1 MPDSTNILNE
11 ILKRLSATR
20 KCQHSVE
27 LRGGTLSFCT
37 IVILTLVAASL
48 LELAFRLDSSARTV
62 LFFVIAGFIGLL
74 LLWYVGRPVLKALGV
89 LRSADDFELA
99 KTVGASFP
107 QIHDRLLNLLQL
119 HQEIVAGKSLYSPE
133 LVDASFQDLTHNI
146 RDLDFTASIDG
157 SPVQRSTK
165 LFAVI
170 LFGAVLLVFTSP
182 GQFVDALFRITHF
195 NTEFVAPAEFAFEV
209 TPGNSEVIKGQTV
222 PIAVHVQTVHLLPE
236 ATHRHALELFWRLEG
251 TQSFDHAELRPDSV
265 GVYRSTF
272 QNIRGSTEYYATI
285 SNAGSQRYKLTVVD
299 RPVFRS
305 FQVRLEYPSYTK
317 LPPKAQDEFVGDVT
331 ALTGTKITL
340 SGVASKELRGGT
352 VVFGKGKPIFLALNN
367 QKFSASFRLETETDY
382 HIQVN
387 DTEDLVNA
395 DPIRYQ
401 LRIIPDESPTVALL
415 QPGRN
420 IDLTGDFFF
429 RLLIQAKDDFGIS
442 ALRIGYR
449 MVHSRYEQPWESFR
463 FLSIA
468 LPAGN
473 PTELELPYTWDL
485 TPLHLVPE
493 DVVEYFAEVF
503 DNDAVRGPKTG
514 KSQTFLIRLPSLEEV
529 FAEVDKGHEASL
541 DDMKQALQDAKQLK
555 EKIESVNQDMK
566 KNKEMDWQQQKKLEE
581 MSKKYQELQKK
592 LDNVQNKLNEMVQK
606 MDQQQVLSKETME
619 KYLELQQMFEQLNSA
634 ELQQALK
641 QMQQAIQNLNKEQL
655 QQAMQK
661 LKFSEDQ
668 FRQSIE
674 RTIELLKRIQIEQK
688 IDEARKRAQE
698 LEQTQKELSQETN
711 KAANDEQKRNEL
723 AKKQNDLAEK
733 QRQLEQE
740 TADVQKRMEE
750 FFAEMPADRMQKLS
764 SQMQTKQLGQ
774 KMKQAGKQ
782 MQAGQMPQS
791 QETQQQVEQQL
802 QDQSKELQSIQQEML
817 QKQMQQTLSAL
828 RRATNDML
836 ELSKRE
842 ESLKQQAQ
850 AAPTNSPQLRQ
861 NAQDQMRTM
870 QDMQNVIRGLGELSK
885 RSFAVTPEIGRS
897 IGEAIAHMQG
907 SLEALEGRNGYGA
920 SQEEGQSMSSLNKTA
935 TQLQGAMQ
943 NMMQQGSG
951 SGMGGLLQQLQ
962 MMAGQQQSINTQTQ
976 SMQQAAEAARLAVE
990 QEAVRKSLEQLNKE
1004 AQASGEQKK
1013 MLGDLDKIAEEMK
1026 EVVQNLAQNNV
1037 NPETLHKQERILSRL
1052 LDASKSMRERDYE
1065 KKRKAT
1071 TGTQIARRGPSD
1083 LDPSL
1088 LEGKNKLLED
1098 LLKSLEHGYSKD
1110 YQELIRK
1117 YFNALQK
1124 LETQKQ

>member
-1 MPDSTNILNE
+1 MPDSANILSE

-20 KCQHSVE
+20 KRQHSVE
-27 LRGGTLSFCT
+27 LRANLLSFSA

-48 LELAFRLDSSARTV
+48 LELAFRLDSSGRTIV
-62 LFFVIAGFIGLL
+62 FFVAAACIGFFG
-74 LLWYVGRPVLKALGV
+74 LWYVGRPVLKAFGI
-89 LRSADDFELA
+89 LRSANDFELA
-99 KTVGASFP
+99 KSVGASFP
-107 QIHDRLLNLLQL
+107 RIHDRMLNLLQL
-119 HQEIVAGKSLYSPE
+119 HQEIVAGRSLYSPE
-133 LVDASFQDLTHNI
+133 LVDASFQDLAENI
-146 RDLDFTASIDG
+146 RDLDFTASIDT
-157 SPVQRSTK
+157 SPVVRSTK
-165 LFAVI
+165 LFAASIV
-170 LFGAVLLVFTSP
+170 GAILLVLPSS
-182 GQFVDALFRITHF
+182 GQFSDALFRISHF
-195 NTEFVAPAEFAFEV
+195 NREFVSPSEFTIEV

-222 PIAVHVQTVHLLPE
+222 QVAVRVQTVHLLPE
-236 ATHRHALELFWRLEG
+236 ATHRHTLDLFWRLDG
-251 TQSFDHAELRPDSV
+251 TRSFEHAELRPDSV
-265 GVYRSTF
+265 GTYKTAF

-285 SNAGSQRYKLTVVD
+285 SNTESERFKLTVVD

-305 FQVRLEYPSYTK
+305 FQVRLEYPGYTK
-317 LPPKAQDEFVGDVT
+317 LPPKAQDEFTGDVA
-331 ALTGTKITL
+331 ALAGTKITL
-340 SGVASKELRGGT
+340 TGIASKDLRSGT
-352 VVFGKGKPIFLALNN
+352 IIFGAGKSLPLAVNN
-367 QKFSASFRLETETDY
+367 QKFSASFRLESETDY
-382 HIQVN
+382 HIDVSDAEN
-387 DTEDLVNA
+387 LVNA

-401 LRIIPDESPTVALL
+401 LKIIPDESPTVALL

-420 IDLTGDFFF
+420 LDLAGDPLI

-442 ALRIGYR
+442 ALRLGYR
-449 MVHSRYEQPWESFR
+449 MVHSRYEKPWEAPR
-463 FLSIA
+463 YVSIA
-468 LPAGN
+468 LPSGIS
-473 PTELELPYTWDL
+473 TELELPYTWDL

-493 DVVEYFAEVF
+493 DVIEYFAEVF
-503 DNDAVRGPKTG
+503 DNDAVHGPKSG
-514 KSQTFLIRLPSLEEV
+514 KSQIFLIRLPSLEEV

-541 DDMKQALQDAKQLK
+541 DDMKQALEDAKQLK

-592 LDNVQNKLNEMVQK
+592 LDNVQNKVSEMVQK

-619 KYLELQQMFEQLNSA
+619 KYLELQQMFEQMNSA

-641 QMQQAIQNLNKEQL
+641 QMQQSMQNLNKEQL

-661 LKFSEDQ
+661 LTFSEDR

-698 LEQTQKELSQETN
+698 LEQAQKELSQETA
-711 KAANDEQKRNEL
+711 KGTEDEQKRNEV

-750 FFAEMPADRMQKLS
+750 FFTEMPADRMQQLNA
-764 SQMQTKQLGQ
+764 QMQAQQLGQ
-774 KMKQAGKQ
+774 KMTQAGKQ
-782 MQAGQMPQS
+782 MQAGQMQ
-791 QETQQQVEQQL
+791 QAQQAQQQVGQQL
-802 QDQSKELQSIQQEML
+802 QEQSKELQSIQQEML
-817 QKQMQQTLSAL
+817 QKQMQQTLNAL

-842 ESLKQQAQ
+842 ESLKHQSQ

-861 NAQDQMRTM
+861 NAQDQMRAM

-897 IGEAIAHMQG
+897 IGEAMAHMQG

-943 NMMQQGSG
+943 NMMKQGSG

-962 MMAGQQQSINTQTQ
+962 MMAGQQQSINAQTQ

-1004 AQASGEQKK
+1004 AQASGEQKN

-1026 EVVQNLAQNNV
+1026 EVVQNLTQNNV
-1037 NPETLHKQERILSRL
+1037 NPETVRKQERILSRL
-1052 LDASKSMRERDYE
+1052 LDASKSMHERDYE

-1071 TGTQIARRGPSD
+1071 TGTQIVRRGPGE

-1117 YFNALQK
+1117 YFDSLQK
-1124 LETQKQ
+1124 LEMQKQ

>member
-1 MPDSTNILNE
+1 LISSSNILTD
-11 ILKRLSATR
+11 ILQRLSATR
-20 KCQHSVE
+20 KRQRSVE
-27 LRGGTLSFCT
+27 LRANTLSFCT
-37 IVILTLVAASL
+37 IIILALVAATL
-48 LELAFRLDSSARTV
+48 LELAFRLDSSGRTAV
-62 LFFVIAGFIGLL
+62 FFVISVLGGVLF
-74 LLWYVGRPVLKALGV
+74 LWYVGRPVLKALGV
-89 LRSADDFELA
+89 LQSADDFEMA
-99 KTVGASFP
+99 TIVGASFP

-133 LVDASFQDLTHNI
+133 LVDASFQDLADNI
-146 RDLDFTASIDG
+146 RELDFTASINP
-157 SPVQRSTK
+157 SPVLRSTK
-165 LFAVI
+165 LFAVSF
-170 LFGAVLLVFTSP
+170 FGALLLVFTSP
-182 GQFVDALFRITHF
+182 GQFVDSLFRIIHY
-195 NTEFVAPAEFAFEV
+195 NREFVSPAEFALEV
-209 TPGNSEVIKGQTV
+209 TPGNSEVIKGQTIQ
-222 PIAVHVQTVHLLPE
+222 IAVHVQTVHLLPE
-236 ATHRHALELFWRLEG
+236 ATHRHALDLFWRLEG
-251 TQSFDHAELRPDSV
+251 MKTFEHAELRPDSA
-265 GVYRSTF
+265 GVFRTAF
-272 QNIRGSTEYYATI
+272 QNIRGTTEYYATI
-285 SNAGSQRYKLTVVD
+285 SNAESQRYTLTVVD

-305 FQVRLEYPSYTK
+305 FQVRLEYPGYTK
-317 LPPKAQDEFVGDVT
+317 LPPKVQDEFIGDVT
-331 ALTGTKITL
+331 ALAGTKITL
-340 SGVASKELRGGT
+340 SGIASKELRGGT
-352 VVFGKGKPIFLALNN
+352 VAFGTGTPLLLAINN

-382 HIQVN
+382 HIQIN
-387 DTEDLVNA
+387 DTENLVNA

-401 LRIIPDESPTVALL
+401 LKIIPDESPTVALL

-420 IDLTGDFFF
+420 IDLTGDPFL

-449 MVHSRYEQPWESFR
+449 MVHSRYEKPWELPR
-463 FLSIA
+463 FASVA
-468 LPAGN
+468 LPSGIS
-473 PTELELPYTWDL
+473 TELELPYTWDL
-485 TPLHLVPE
+485 TSLHLVPE
-493 DVVEYFAEVF
+493 DVIEYYAEVF
-503 DNDAVRGPKTG
+503 DNDAVRGPKSG
-514 KSQTFLIRLPSLEEV
+514 KSQIFLIRLPSLEEV

-566 KNKEMDWQQQKKLEE
+566 KNKEMDWQQQKKLED

-592 LDNVQNKLNEMVQK
+592 LDNVQNKLSEMVQK
-606 MDQQQVLSKETME
+606 MDQQKVLSKETME
-619 KYLELQQMFEQLNSA
+619 KYQELQQMFDQLNSA

-641 QMQQAIQNLNKEQL
+641 QMQQAMQNLNREQL

-661 LKFSEDQ
+661 LTFSEDQ

-698 LEQTQKELSQETN
+698 LEQTQKDLSQETS
-711 KAANDEQKRNEL
+711 KAANDEQKRSDL
-723 AKKQNDLAEK
+723 AKKQNDLVEK
-733 QRQLEQE
+733 QRQLERE
-740 TADVQKRMEE
+740 TSDVQKRMEE
-750 FFAEMPADRMQKLS
+750 FFTEMPADRMQKLNA
-764 SQMQTKQLGQ
+764 QIQEKQLGQ
-774 KMKQAGKQ
+774 KMNQAGKQ
-782 MQAGQMPQS
+782 MQAGQMS
-791 QETQQQVEQQL
+791 QAQQTQQQVDQELHEQAN
-802 QDQSKELQSIQQEML
+802 ELQSIQQEML
-817 QKQMQQTLSAL
+817 QKQMQQTLNAL

-850 AAPTNSPQLRQ
+850 SAPTNSPQLRQ
-861 NAQDQMRTM
+861 NAQDQMRAM

-897 IGEAIAHMQG
+897 IGEAMAHMKS
-907 SLEALEGRNGYGA
+907 SLDALEGRNGYGA

-935 TQLQGAMQ
+935 TQLQSAMQ
-943 NMMQQGSG
+943 NMMQQSGG
-951 SGMGGLLQQLQ
+951 SGMGGLMQQLQ
-962 MMAGQQQSINTQTQ
+962 MMAGQQQSINMQTQ

-990 QEAVRKSLEQLNKE
+990 QEAVRKSLEQLNQE

-1037 NPETLHKQERILSRL
+1037 NPETLRKQERILSRL

-1071 TGTQIARRGPSD
+1071 TGTQVARRGPGD
-1083 LDPSL
+1083 LDPAL

-1117 YFNALQK
+1117 YFDALQK
-1124 LETQKQ
+1124 LETQK

>member
-1 MPDSTNILNE
+1 MPSSSNILTD
-11 ILKRLSATR
+11 ILHRLSATR
-20 KCQHSVE
+20 KRQHSVE
-27 LRGGTLSFCT
+27 LRANILSFCT
-37 IVILTLVAASL
+37 IVILALVAATL
-48 LELAFRLDSSARTV
+48 LELGFRLDSSGRTAV
-62 LFFVIAGFIGLL
+62 FFFIFALTGLL
-74 LLWYVGRPVLKALGV
+74 FLWYVGRPVLKALGV

-99 KTVGASFP
+99 TIVGASFP

-133 LVDASFQDLTHNI
+133 LVDASFQDLADNI
-146 RDLDFTASIDG
+146 RDLDFTASINT
-157 SPVQRSTK
+157 SPVLRSVK
-165 LFAVI
+165 LFAVSF
-170 LFGAVLLVFTSP
+170 FGSLLLVFASP
-182 GQFVDALFRITHF
+182 GQFVDSLFRIIHY
-195 NTEFVAPAEFAFEV
+195 NREFVSPAEFALEV
-209 TPGNSEVIKGQTV
+209 TPGNSEVIKGQTIQ
-222 PIAVHVQTVHLLPE
+222 IAVRVQTVHLLPE
-236 ATHRHALELFWRLEG
+236 ATHRHALGLFWRLEG
-251 TQSFDHAELRPDSV
+251 TKTFEHAELRPDSA
-265 GVYRSTF
+265 GVYRTTF
-272 QNIRGSTEYYATI
+272 QNIRGTTEYYATI
-285 SNAGSQRYKLTVVD
+285 SNAESQRYKLTVVD

-305 FQVRLEYPSYTK
+305 FQVRLDYPGYTK
-317 LPPKAQDEFVGDVT
+317 LPPKVQDEFIGDVT
-331 ALTGTKITL
+331 ALAGTKITL
-340 SGVASKELRGGT
+340 SGIASKDLRGGT
-352 VVFGKGKPIFLALNN
+352 VVFGTGAPLSLAINN

-382 HIQVN
+382 HIHVN
-387 DTEDLVNA
+387 DTENLANA

-401 LRIIPDESPTVALL
+401 LKIIPDESPTVALL

-420 IDLTGDFFF
+420 TDLTGDPFL

-449 MVHSRYEQPWESFR
+449 MVHSRYEKPWESPR
-463 FLSIA
+463 FVSIA
-468 LPAGN
+468 LPSGIS
-473 PTELELPYTWDL
+473 TELELPYTWDL

-493 DVVEYFAEVF
+493 DVIEYYAEVF
-503 DNDAVRGPKTG
+503 DNDAVRGPKSG

-592 LDNVQNKLNEMVQK
+592 LDNVQNKLSEMVQK
-606 MDQQQVLSKETME
+606 MDQQKVLSKETME
-619 KYLELQQMFEQLNSA
+619 KYQELQQMFEQLNSA

-641 QMQQAIQNLNKEQL
+641 QMQQAMQNLNKEQL

-661 LKFSEDQ
+661 LTFSEDQ

-698 LEQTQKELSQETN
+698 LEQTQKDLSQETS
-711 KAANDEQKRNEL
+711 KAANDEQKRGEL
-723 AKKQNDLAEK
+723 AKKQNDLVEK
-733 QRQLEQE
+733 QHQLERE
-740 TADVQKRMEE
+740 TSDVQKRMEE
-750 FFAEMPADRMQKLS
+750 FFTEMPADRMQKLNA
-764 SQMQTKQLGQ
+764 QMQEKQLGQ
-774 KMKQAGKQ
+774 KMNQAGKQ
-782 MQAGQMPQS
+782 MQSGQLS
-791 QETQQQVEQQL
+791 QAQQTQQQVEQELHEQAN
-802 QDQSKELQSIQQEML
+802 ELQSIQQEML
-817 QKQMQQTLSAL
+817 QKQMQQTLNAL

-861 NAQDQMRTM
+861 NAQDQMRAM

-897 IGEAIAHMQG
+897 IGEAMAHMQS

-935 TQLQGAMQ
+935 TQLQSAMQ
-943 NMMQQGSG
+943 NMMQQSGG
-951 SGMGGLLQQLQ
+951 SGMGGLMQQLQ
-962 MMAGQQQSINTQTQ
+962 MMAGQQQSINMQTQ
-976 SMQQAAEAARLAVE
+976 SMQQAADAARLAVE

-1013 MLGDLDKIAEEMK
+1013 MLGDLDKIADEMR

-1037 NPETLHKQERILSRL
+1037 NPETLRKQERILSRL

-1071 TGTQIARRGPSD
+1071 TGTQVARRGPGD

-1117 YFNALQK
+1117 YFDALQK
-1124 LETQKQ
+1124 LEMQKQ

>member
-1 MPDSTNILNE
+1 M
-11 ILKRLSATR
+11 
-20 KCQHSVE
+20 
-27 LRGGTLSFCT
+27 
-37 IVILTLVAASL
+37 LTLITASL
-48 LELAFRLDSSARTV
+48 LELAFGLDSPSRTV
-62 LFFVIAGFIGLL
+62 LFFVIATFVGLSCI
-74 LLWYVGRPVLKALGV
+74 WNVGRPALKTLGI
-89 LRSADDFELA
+89 LRSVDDFELA
-99 KTVGASFP
+99 RIVGASFP
-107 QIHDRLLNLLQL
+107 QIHDRLLNILQL

-133 LVDASFQDLTHNI
+133 LVDASFQDLAQNI
-146 RDLDFTASIDG
+146 RDVDFTVSIDA
-157 SPVQRSTK
+157 SPVVRSTK
-165 LFAVI
+165 LFAVSV
-170 LFGAVLLVFTSP
+170 FGSALLVFTSP
-182 GQFVDALFRITHF
+182 GQFVDALFRIAHF
-195 NTEFVAPAEFAFEV
+195 NSEFISPAEFALKV
-209 TPGNSEVIKGQTV
+209 SPGNSEVIKGQTV
-222 PIAVHVQTVHLLPE
+222 QIAVRIQTVHLLPE
-236 ATHRHALELFWRLEG
+236 VAHQHALDLFWRLEG
-251 TQSFDHAELRPDSV
+251 TQSFEHAELRPDSA
-265 GVYRSTF
+265 GTYKTTF
-272 QNIRGSTEYYATI
+272 QNIRGTTEYYATI
-285 SNAGSQRYKLTVVD
+285 SNAESPRYKLSVVD

-305 FQVRLEYPSYTK
+305 FQVRLEYPGYTK
-317 LPPKAQDEFVGDVT
+317 LPPKAQDEFIGEVT
-331 ALTGTKITL
+331 ALAGTKITL
-340 SGVASKELRGGT
+340 SGIASKDLHGGS
-352 VVFGKGKPIFLALNN
+352 VVFGAGKPLPLAINN
-367 QKFSASFRLETETDY
+367 QKFSATFRLETETDY
-382 HIQVN
+382 HVQVN
-387 DTEDLVNA
+387 DTENLVNA

-401 LRIIPDESPTVALL
+401 LKIIPDESPTVALL

-420 IDLTGDFFF
+420 IDLTGDPFL
-429 RLLIQAKDDFGIS
+429 RLLIHAKDDFGIS

-449 MVHSRYEQPWESFR
+449 MVHSRYEKPWDSPR
-463 FLSIA
+463 FVSIA
-468 LPAGN
+468 IPAGN
-473 PTELELPYTWDL
+473 STELELPYTWDL

-493 DVVEYFAEVF
+493 DVVEYFAEAF

-514 KSQTFLIRLPSLEEV
+514 KSQTFLIRLPSLDEV
-529 FAEVDKGHEASL
+529 FAEVDKTHEVSL

-606 MDQQQVLSKETME
+606 MDQQNVLSKETME
-619 KYLELQQMFEQLNSA
+619 KYQELQQMFEQLNSA

-641 QMQQAIQNLNKEQL
+641 QMQQAMQNLNKEQL

-661 LKFSEDQ
+661 LTFSEDQ

-688 IDEARKRAQE
+688 IDEARKRAQD
-698 LEQTQKELSQETN
+698 LEQTQKELSQETS

-733 QRQLEQE
+733 QRQLERE

-750 FFAEMPADRMQKLS
+750 FFAEMPAERMQQLNAK
-764 SQMQTKQLGQ
+764 MQAQQLGQ
-774 KMKQAGKQ
+774 TMNQASQQ
-782 MQAGQMPQS
+782 MQAGQMQQAEQS
-791 QETQQQVEQQL
+791 QQQVEQQL
-802 QDQSKELQSIQQEML
+802 QDQSKEIQSIQQEML
-817 QKQMQQTLSAL
+817 QKQMQQTLNAL

-842 ESLKQQAQ
+842 ESLKQEAQ

-861 NAQDQMRTM
+861 NAQDQMRAM

-897 IGEAIAHMQG
+897 IGEAMAHMQG

-920 SQEEGQSMSSLNKTA
+920 SQEEGLSMSSLNKTA

-943 NMMQQGSG
+943 NLMQAGGSG
-951 SGMGGLLQQLQ
+951 GMGGLMQQLQ

-990 QEAVRKSLEQLNKE
+990 QEAVRKSLEQLNQE

-1037 NPETLHKQERILSRL
+1037 NPETLRKQERILSRL

-1071 TGTQIARRGPSD
+1071 TGTQVVRRGPGD

-1117 YFNALQK
+1117 YFDALQK
-1124 LETQKQ
+1124 LETEKR

>member
-1 MPDSTNILNE
+1 ML
-11 ILKRLSATR
+11 A
-20 KCQHSVE
+20 
-27 LRGGTLSFCT
+27 FCT
-37 IVILTLVAASL
+37 IVVLVLVAASL
-48 LELAFRLDSSARTV
+48 LEVGFRLESFGRTI
-62 LFFVIAGFIGLL
+62 LFFVVAATLGVFF
-74 LLWYVGRPVLKALGV
+74 LWHVGRPILRALGI
-89 LRSADDFELA
+89 LKSSHDFELA
-99 KTVGASFP
+99 QKVGVAFP
-107 QIHDRLLNLLQL
+107 AIHDRLLNLLQL
-119 HQEIVAGKSLYSPE
+119 QQEIVTGTSLYSPE
-133 LVDASFQDLTHNI
+133 LIDASFQDLAENI
-146 RDLDFTASIDG
+146 RNLDFTASIDA
-157 SPVQRSTK
+157 SPVVRSTK
-165 LFAVI
+165 LFAVS
-170 LFGAVLLVFTSP
+170 LTGALLLVFTSP
-182 GQFVDALFRITHF
+182 GQFADALSRIVHF
-195 NTEFVAPAEFAFEV
+195 NKEFISPSEFAIEV
-209 TPGNSEVIKGQTV
+209 TPGNAEVIKGQTV
-222 PIAVHVQTVHLLPE
+222 QIAVRVQTVHFLPE
-236 ATHRHALELFWRLEG
+236 ATHRHDLGLFWRLEG
-251 TQSFDHAELRPDSV
+251 TQSFEHAELRPDSA
-265 GVYRSTF
+265 GIYKMTL

-285 SNAGSQRYKLTVVD
+285 SNTESERYKLTVVD
-299 RPVFRS
+299 RPVFRA
-305 FQVRLEYPSYTK
+305 FQVRLEYPGYAK
-317 LPPKAQDEFVGDVT
+317 LPPKVQDEFTGDVT
-331 ALTGTKITL
+331 ALAGTRITLTGT
-340 SGVASKELRGGT
+340 ASKDLRTGT
-352 VVFGKGKPIFLALNN
+352 VVFGTGKSLSLMVSG
-367 QKFSASFRLETETDY
+367 QKFSSSFHLATETDY
-382 HIQVN
+382 RIEVN
-387 DTEDLVNA
+387 DTENLTNA
-395 DPIRYQ
+395 DPIHYQ
-401 LRIIPDESPTVALL
+401 LKIIPDESPTVAIL

-420 IDLTGDFFF
+420 IDLAGDPFV

-449 MVHSRYEQPWESFR
+449 MVHSRYEKPWEAPKYISVP
-463 FLSIA
+463 
-468 LPAGN
+468 LPSGIS
-473 PTELELPYTWDL
+473 TEIEMPHTWDL

-493 DVVEYFAEVF
+493 DVIEYFAEVF
-503 DNDAVRGPKTG
+503 DNDAVRGPKPA

-529 FAEVDKGHEASL
+529 FAEVDKGHETSL

-566 KNKEMDWQQQKKLEE
+566 KNKDMDWQQQKKLEE
-581 MSKKYQELQKK
+581 MSKKYQDLQKK

-619 KYLELQQMFEQLNSA
+619 KYLELQQMFDQMNSA

-641 QMQQAIQNLNKEQL
+641 QMQQAMQNLNKEQL

-661 LKFSEDQ
+661 LSFSEDR

-698 LEQTQKELSQETN
+698 LEKTQQELSQEAT
-711 KAANDEQKRNEL
+711 KAGNDEQ
-723 AKKQNDLAEK
+723 KQNDLAKKQEDLAEK
-733 QRQLEQE
+733 QQQLEQE
-740 TADVQKRMEE
+740 TADVQKRMED
-750 FFAEMPADRMQKLS
+750 FFTEMPTERMQQLNSK
-764 SQMQTKQLGQ
+764 MQAQKSGQ

-782 MQAGQMPQS
+782 MKAGQMAQAQQS
-791 QETQQQVEQQL
+791 QQELNKETQE
-802 QDQSKELQSIQQEML
+802 QSKELESIQQEML
-817 QKQMQQTLSAL
+817 QKQMQQTLNAL

-861 NAQDQMRTM
+861 NAQDQMRAM

-885 RSFAVTPEIGRS
+885 RSFVVTPEIGRS
-897 IGEAIAHMQG
+897 IGEAMAHMQN

-943 NMMQQGSG
+943 NLMQQGSG

-962 MMAGQQQSINTQTQ
+962 MMAGQQQSINAQTM
-976 SMQQAAEAARLAVE
+976 SMQQASDAARMAVE

-1004 AQASGEQKK
+1004 AQATGEQKK
-1013 MLGDLDKIAEEMK
+1013 MLGDLDKIADDMK
-1026 EVVQNLAQNNV
+1026 EVVQNLQQNNV
-1037 NPETLHKQERILSRL
+1037 NPETLRKQERILSRL

-1071 TGTQIARRGPSD
+1071 TGTEIARRGPGD
-1083 LDPSL
+1083 IDPSL

-1117 YFNALQK
+1117 YFDALQK

>member
-1 MPDSTNILNE
+1 
-11 ILKRLSATR
+11 
-20 KCQHSVE
+20 
-27 LRGGTLSFCT
+27 
-37 IVILTLVAASL
+37 
-48 LELAFRLDSSARTV
+48 LELAFRLDSLGRTT
-62 LFFVIAGFIGLL
+62 LFFVIVGFICALS
-74 LLWYVGRPVLKALGV
+74 LWYVGRPVLKALGV
-89 LRSADDFELA
+89 LRSDNDFELA
-99 KTVGASFP
+99 RIVGASFP

-119 HQEIVAGKSLYSPE
+119 HQEIVARKSLYSPE
-133 LVDASFQDLTHNI
+133 LVDASFQDLAQNI
-146 RDLDFTASIDG
+146 SDLDFTASIDA
-157 SPVQRSTK
+157 SPVVRSTK
-165 LFAVI
+165 LFAVSV
-170 LFGAVLLVFTSP
+170 FGAVLLIFTSP
-182 GQFVDALFRITHF
+182 GQFLDALYRIAHF
-195 NTEFVAPAEFAFEV
+195 NREFVSPAEFALEV

-222 PIAVHVQTVHLLPE
+222 QISVHVQTVQLLPE
-236 ATHRHALELFWRLEG
+236 ATHRHALDLFWRLEG
-251 TQSFDHAELRPDSV
+251 TQSFEHAELRSDSV
-265 GVYRSTF
+265 GVYRTSF

-285 SNAGSQRYKLTVVD
+285 SNTQSQKYRLTVVD

-305 FQVRLEYPSYTK
+305 FQVRLDYPSYTK
-317 LPPKAQDEFVGDVT
+317 LPPKAQDEFIGDVT
-331 ALTGTKITL
+331 ALAGTRISL
-340 SGVASKELRGGT
+340 SGIASKELRRGT
-352 VVFGKGKPIFLALNN
+352 VVFGAGKTLSLAINN
-367 QKFSASFRLETETDY
+367 RKFSAAFRLETETDY
-382 HIQVN
+382 HIEVDDVEN
-387 DTEDLVNA
+387 LSNA

-401 LRIIPDESPTVALL
+401 LKIIPDESPTVALL
-415 QPGRN
+415 QPARN
-420 IDLTGDFFF
+420 IDLTGDPFL
-429 RLLIQAKDDFGIS
+429 RLLIQSKDDFGIS

-449 MVHSRYEQPWESFR
+449 MVHSRYEQPWNLPR
-463 FLSIA
+463 FVTIA

-473 PTELELPYTWDL
+473 APELELPYTWDL

-493 DVVEYFAEVF
+493 DVIEYFAEVF
-503 DNDAVRGPKTG
+503 DNDAVRGPKSG

-566 KNKEMDWQQQKKLEE
+566 KNKDMDWQQQKKLED
-581 MSKKYQELQKK
+581 MAKKYQELKKK

-619 KYLELQQMFEQLNSA
+619 KYLELQQMFEQMNSA

-641 QMQQAIQNLNKEQL
+641 QMQQAMQNLNKEQL

-661 LKFSEDQ
+661 LTFSEDR

-698 LEQTQKELSQETN
+698 LERTQKELSQETS
-711 KAANDEQKRNEL
+711 KATNDEKKQNEL
-723 AKKQNDLAEK
+723 AKKQTDLAEK

-750 FFAEMPADRMQKLS
+750 FFAEMPAERMQQLNA
-764 SQMQTKQLGQ
+764 QMQAQKLGQ
-774 KMKQAGKQ
+774 KMNQAGKQ
-782 MQAGQMPQS
+782 MQGGQMQQA

-802 QDQSKELQSIQQEML
+802 QDQSKQLESIQQEML
-817 QKQMQQTLSAL
+817 QKQMQQTLNAL

-836 ELSKRE
+836 DLSKRE

-861 NAQDQMRTM
+861 NAQDQMRAM

-885 RSFAVTPEIGRS
+885 RSFAITPEIGRS
-897 IGEAIAHMQG
+897 IGEAMAHMQA
-907 SLEALEGRNGYGA
+907 SLQALEGRNGFGA

-943 NMMQQGSG
+943 NMMQQSGG

-962 MMAGQQQSINTQTQ
+962 MMAGQQQSINVQTQ
-976 SMQQAAEAARLAVE
+976 SMQAAADAARLAVE

-1004 AQASGEQKK
+1004 AQATGEQKK

-1037 NPETLHKQERILSRL
+1037 NPETLRKQERILSRL

-1071 TGTQIARRGPSD
+1071 TGTQVARRGPGEI
-1083 LDPSL
+1083 DPSL

-1117 YFNALQK
+1117 YFDALQK